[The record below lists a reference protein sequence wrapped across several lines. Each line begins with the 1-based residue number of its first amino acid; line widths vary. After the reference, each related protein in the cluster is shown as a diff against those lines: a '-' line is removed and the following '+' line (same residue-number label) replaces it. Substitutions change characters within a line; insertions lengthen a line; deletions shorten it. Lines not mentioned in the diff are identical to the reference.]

1 MNRLHLQARRFG
13 NSSRHAYYS
22 FCRCGTIYRTTC
34 YAQGMNLVSVEIKRD
49 IGVLTLNNPAKR
61 NALSDALIGAVI
73 AGLGQLEQAEA
84 RVAILRAPRGSK
96 VFSAGHDVNE
106 LPEPGR
112 DPLTYHDPLLR
123 VIDAIRRFSAPVLAM
138 VEGTVWGGACE
149 LVFCC
154 DMIFS
159 TPDVTFAITPAKLGV
174 PYNASGVLHLMN
186 ALPQNL
192 LKEML
197 FTAAPMSCQSLA
209 ELGVVNQIVPAEKL
223 EAAVLEVAE
232 RVANNSSL
240 AIHVLKEQLRMLGGA
255 HPLPPE
261 TFERLQG
268 LRRRVYDSADYREGL
283 AAFREKRPAT
293 FGRRSTD
300 DESS

>member
-1 MNRLHLQARRFG
+1 MQ
-13 NSSRHAYYS
+13 
-22 FCRCGTIYRTTC
+22 
-34 YAQGMNLVSVEIKRD
+34 LVHVAVEGAVGI
-49 IGVLTLNNPAKR
+49 LTLNHAQKR
-61 NALSDALIGAVI
+61 NALSEALISEIIVGLDALEQQSTRAV
-73 AGLGQLEQAEA
+73 
-84 RVAILRAPRGSK
+84 VLRAPTGSR

-106 LPEPGR
+106 LPLPGR
-112 DPLTYHDPLLR
+112 DPLSYHDPLLR

-154 DMIFS
+154 DLIFT
-159 TPDVTFAITPAKLGV
+159 TPEVTFAITPAKLGV

-186 ALPQNL
+186 AVPQNL

-197 FTAAPMSCQSLA
+197 FTAAPMGCQRLC
-209 ELGVVNQIVPAEKL
+209 EMGVVNRIVPTTEL
-223 EAAVLEVAE
+223 EVTTFEAARQIAQ
-232 RVANNSSL
+232 NSSL

-268 LRRRVYDSADYREGL
+268 LRRRVYDSADYREGIS
-283 AAFREKRPAT
+283 AFREKRPARFT
-293 FGRRSTD
+293 GKSMRNDSMVTLRRGG
-300 DESS
+300 EK

>member
-1 MNRLHLQARRFG
+1 MA
-13 NSSRHAYYS
+13 
-22 FCRCGTIYRTTC
+22 
-34 YAQGMNLVSVEIKRD
+34 LVRVEID
-49 IGVLTLNNPAKR
+49 QCVGTLTLSHPEKR
-61 NALSDALIGAVI
+61 NALSEALIAEII
-73 AGLGQLEQAEA
+73 AGLRQLVDANV
-84 RVAILRAPRGSK
+84 RIVILRAPSGSR

-106 LPEPGR
+106 LPMPGR

-123 VIDAIRRFSAPVLAM
+123 VIDEIRRCTVPVLAM
-138 VEGTVWGGACE
+138 VEGSVWGGACE

-154 DMIFS
+154 DLILT

-186 ALPQNL
+186 VVPQNL

-197 FTAAPMSCQSLA
+197 FTAAPISCRRLA
-209 ELGVVNQIVPAEKL
+209 EVGVINRILDKADVESATLELARQIAK
-223 EAAVLEVAE
+223 
-232 RVANNSSL
+232 NSSL
-240 AIHVLKEQLRMLGGA
+240 ALQVLKEQLRMLGGA

-283 AAFREKRPAT
+283 AAFREKRPANFT
-293 FGRRSTD
+293 GKSPCN
-300 DESS
+300 EG

>member
-1 MNRLHLQARRFG
+1 MQ
-13 NSSRHAYYS
+13 
-22 FCRCGTIYRTTC
+22 
-34 YAQGMNLVSVEIKRD
+34 LVSVAVD
-49 IGVLTLNNPAKR
+49 GPIGVLTLNHPQKR
-61 NALSDALIGAVI
+61 NALSEALIGEIIAALAVI
-73 AGLGQLEQAEA
+73 EQQAV
-84 RVAILRAPRGSK
+84 RCVILRALAGSQ

-106 LPEPGR
+106 LPMPGR
-112 DPLTYHDPLLR
+112 DPLSYHDPLLR
-123 VIDAIRRFSAPVLAM
+123 VIDAIRRCSMPVLAM

-154 DMIFS
+154 DLIFT
-159 TPDVTFAITPAKLGV
+159 TPEVTFAITPAKLGV

-186 ALPQNL
+186 ALPQSL

-197 FTAAPMSCQSLA
+197 FTAAPMSCMRLLEMGVINRIVPTA
-209 ELGVVNQIVPAEKL
+209 ELEATTFGVAQQIAK
-223 EAAVLEVAE
+223 
-232 RVANNSSL
+232 NSSL

-283 AAFREKRPAT
+283 VAFREKRPANFT
-293 FGRRSTD
+293 GQAQRNDSMVMPLRKS
-300 DESS
+300 EP

>member
-1 MNRLHLQARRFG
+1 MQ
-13 NSSRHAYYS
+13 
-22 FCRCGTIYRTTC
+22 
-34 YAQGMNLVSVEIKRD
+34 LVSVAVD
-49 IGVLTLNNPAKR
+49 GPIGVLTLNHTQKR
-61 NALSDALIGAVI
+61 NALSEALIGEI
-73 AGLGQLEQAEA
+73 ITGLAALEQQAV
-84 RVAILRAPRGSK
+84 RSVILRAPAGSR

-106 LPEPGR
+106 LPMPGR
-112 DPLTYHDPLLR
+112 DPLSYHDPLLR
-123 VIDAIRRFSAPVLAM
+123 VIDAIRRFSTPVLAM

-154 DMIFS
+154 DLIFT
-159 TPDVTFAITPAKLGV
+159 TPEVTFAITPAKLGV

-186 ALPQNL
+186 ALPQSL

-197 FTAAPMSCQSLA
+197 FTAAPMPCVRLLEMGVINRIVPTA
-209 ELGVVNQIVPAEKL
+209 ELEVTTFGVARQIAQ
-223 EAAVLEVAE
+223 
-232 RVANNSSL
+232 NSNL

-283 AAFREKRPAT
+283 VAFREKRAANFTGQAQRNDSMVTPL
-293 FGRRSTD
+293 RKS
-300 DESS
+300 EQ